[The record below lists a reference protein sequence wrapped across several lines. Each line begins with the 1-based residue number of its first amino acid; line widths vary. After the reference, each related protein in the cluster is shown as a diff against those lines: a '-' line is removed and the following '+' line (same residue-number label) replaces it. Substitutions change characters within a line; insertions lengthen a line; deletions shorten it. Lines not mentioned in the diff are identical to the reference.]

1 MKTHIPVFIFDRIF
15 LPERVHFFYFVLFYL
30 FYFLFFCGG
39 GVGWGGGAASPA
51 PYLPQ
56 LVRLLLGVLYFS
68 QILYIVGLRGKSGCL
83 IRFTN

>member
-1 MKTHIPVFIFDRIF
+1 MKTRIPVFIFDRIF
-15 LPERVHFFYFVLFYL
+15 LPENVHFFYFVLSYFIFY
-30 FYFLFFCGG
+30 YFGG
-39 GVGWGGGAASPA
+39 WGGAASPA

>member
-1 MKTHIPVFIFDRIF
+1 MKTRIPVFIFDRIF
-15 LPERVHFFYFVLFYL
+15 LPENVHFFYFVLFYL
-30 FYFLFFCGG
+30 FYFLFFW
-39 GVGWGGGAASPA
+39 GVGWGGGAASTA

-56 LVRLLLGVLYFS
+56 LVRLLLGVLYFC